1 MRRAGLI
8 ENFIADVRYAL
19 RTLRTNLAF
28 TATSVTV
35 LALAIGANTAMFSV
49 LNGVLLKPLPY
60 RSPEQL
66 AMLWSE
72 GQSLRE
78 GRPAYW
84 NIEQWRQSQSFEDL
98 AFFDPASV
106 TLTTEEGAERIS
118 VARISPN
125 FFSLLGVQP
134 LMGRT
139 FSPEEVEQRQH
150 LALVSERFWQD
161 RFGRS
166 PEAVGASIY
175 LDGHSSRIIGVM
187 PATLLANADVW
198 EPHTMIPDWEALRM
212 ARGGG
217 PWFVVGRLRPDVAIE
232 RAQEEMSAIARRLD
246 EQLPTGARNRDIR
259 VVPLNTQ
266 LVGPKARLVLWML
279 TGAVFFVLLIA
290 SSNAA
295 SLSLAR
301 SAIREKEFAVRAA
314 LGASRARIAG
324 QLIAESLT
332 LAVISGALGVTMA
345 AASIRIMLAVQPGG
359 LARLDEV
366 GLDPRALGWALVLC
380 LLTGIV
386 VGLTP
391 ALTTTRRSLKLSS
404 GRSVA
409 GGRATRTAR
418 RALVV
423 TEFALAVM
431 LLAGTGLLV
440 RSMWLIQNVE
450 VGFTPARVLSI
461 QLSTP
466 AGMVEAQRTNIYN
479 QVLAEIAS
487 LPGAESAGIIGDLF
501 ISNSTEGVMTAEG
514 SSREPQSLQF
524 RREEVSD
531 GLFETLAVP
540 LLRGRFFS
548 SGDETKSTPVVI
560 VNNTMARR
568 LWPDDNPVGR
578 RFKFGPPDSVQPWFT
593 VAGVVGDMRREGL
606 ENEPIPQMF
615 EPLAR
620 NPSRNSTLL
629 IRTSSDDPLKLVA
642 SVQAAVRRA
651 DKNVLVYG
659 ITSLENR
666 LGNFLAARRFQT
678 WLLVAF
684 SSVALLIAA
693 AGIFGLVQYSVATRT
708 HEIGIRIAVGAPTW
722 AIFHMV
728 LWEGLKLGLTGL
740 ALGLVGASWLSQAIS
755 NLLFAVT
762 PTDSLT
768 FVSVSLLLIA
778 VAAAACY
785 FPAHRAMKIDPITAL
800 RQE

>member
-1 MRRAGLI
+1 MRRAGPI
-8 ENFIADVRYAL
+8 GNFIADVRYAL

-35 LALAIGANTAMFSV
+35 LALAIGVNTAMFSV

-72 GQSLRE
+72 GQDLRE

-106 TLTTEEGAERIS
+106 TLTTAEGSERIG

-134 LMGRT
+134 LLGRT
-139 FSPEEVEQRQH
+139 FSPEEAEQRQY
-150 LALVSERFWQD
+150 LVLISHRFWQD
-161 RFGRS
+161 RFGSS
-166 PEAVGASIY
+166 PDAIGASID
-175 LDGHSSRIIGVM
+175 LDGHSCQIIGVM
-187 PATLLANADVW
+187 PATLLANADAW
-198 EPHTMIPDWEALRM
+198 EPHTTLPDWETLRG

-217 PWFVVGRLRPDVAIE
+217 PWFVVGRLRPDVTVE
-232 RAQEEMSAIARRLD
+232 RAQEEMNAIARRLD
-246 EQLPTGARNRDIR
+246 DQLPMGVRNSDIR
-259 VVPLNTQ
+259 VVPLSVQ
-266 LVGPKARLVLWML
+266 LVGPKARLILWML

-290 SSNAA
+290 ASNAA

-301 SAIREKEFAVRAA
+301 SSIREKEFAVRAA
-314 LGASRARIAG
+314 LGASRARISG

-332 LAVISGALGVTMA
+332 LAVISGTLGLLVA
-345 AASIRIMLAVQPGG
+345 AASIRVMLAVQPGG
-359 LARLDEV
+359 LVRLDEV
-366 GLDPRALGWALVLC
+366 GLDPWALGCALALC

-386 VGLTP
+386 VGLAP
-391 ALTTTRRSLKLSS
+391 ALTMTRRSRLSG

-431 LLAGTGLLV
+431 LLAGAGLLV
-440 RSMWLIQNVE
+440 RSMWSVQNVE
-450 VGFTPARVLSI
+450 IGFTPARVLSI
-461 QLSTP
+461 QLSTS
-466 AGMVEAQRTNIYN
+466 AGMVEAQRNNVYN
-479 QVLAEIAS
+479 QVLAEVAS

-501 ISNSTEGVMTAEG
+501 ISNSAEGVVTAEG
-514 SSREPQSLQF
+514 SSREPQRLQF

-548 SGDETKSTPVVI
+548 SGDGTNATPVVI

-593 VAGVVGDMRREGL
+593 VAGVVGDMRREDL
-606 ENEPIPQMF
+606 EKEPISQMF

-629 IRTSSDDPLKLVA
+629 IRTSSDDPLKLA
-642 SVQAAVRRA
+642 AAVQAAVRRA

-722 AIFHMV
+722 AIFRMV
-728 LWEGLKLGLTGL
+728 LWEGLKLGLAGL
-740 ALGLVGASWLSQAIS
+740 ALGLVGASWFSQAIS